1 MKATNQKSGNGKI
14 IPFRPQTGYIC
25 PYRKDKRYYLEKLTD
40 YLLAALTSA
49 GALTA
54 LLFFLML

>member
-1 MKATNQKSGNGKI
+1 MKQANRTATACKI
-14 IPFRPQTGYIC
+14 IPFRSQTGYAC
-25 PYRKDKRYYLEKLTD
+25 PYRKDRQYYLGKLTD
-40 YLLAALTSA
+40 YLLAALTCT